1 VPNLAPLLGTPDLG
15 TFFTFFVNF
24 GGQIWVH
31 IWTPKIGTK
40 NGPLLK
46 I

>member
-1 VPNLAPLLGTPDLG
+1 MPNLAPLLGTPDLG
-15 TFFTFFVNF
+15 TFFTFLSILGARF
-24 GGQIWVH
+24 GSIFGPQKWV
-31 IWTPKIGTK
+31 PK